1 MTKEKSVF
9 GQFFFGNLSKA
20 EREEKVLRYVIHRIN
35 EDADLHEVLLEPY
48 VKRNCSQDEVDEI
61 INNPE
66 LVHAAR
72 EHMEQA
78 FGSGELAPGH
88 RHSTSEGELN
98 DQKVKKES

>member
-1 MTKEKSVF
+1 MTKDHSIF
-9 GQFFFGNLSKA
+9 GQFFFGNPSKA

-48 VKRNCSQDEVDEI
+48 VQRNCSQDEVDEV

-72 EHMEQA
+72 EHLEQA
-78 FGSGELAPGH
+78 FASAELDPKRPHHASRP
-88 RHSTSEGELN
+88 
-98 DQKVKKES
+98 